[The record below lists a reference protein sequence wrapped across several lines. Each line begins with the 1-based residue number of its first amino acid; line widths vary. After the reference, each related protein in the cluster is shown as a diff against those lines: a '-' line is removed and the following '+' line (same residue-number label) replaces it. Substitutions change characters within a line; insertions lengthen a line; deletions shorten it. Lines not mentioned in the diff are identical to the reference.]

1 MENKERHRLVEA
13 ALAARANAY
22 VPYSRYRV
30 GAALL
35 TAKGEIIT
43 GANVENASYGL
54 TLCAE
59 RTAII
64 KAVSEG
70 HRDFRALAVAVDSEV
85 HAAPCGACRQVM
97 EEFFTGDT
105 VIYLVNARGDN
116 IETNIAAL
124 LPNAF
129 SKANL

>member
-1 MENKERHRLVEA
+1 MEGKQRLIEA
-13 ALAARANAY
+13 ALAARGNAY

-35 TAKGEIIT
+35 THSGDIVT

-59 RTAII
+59 RTAIV

-70 HRDFRALAVAVDSEV
+70 HRKFIAMAVAVDSEL

-97 EEFFTGDT
+97 EEFFDKDT
-105 VIYLVNARGDN
+105 AIYLVNARGDSV
-116 IETNIAAL
+116 ETDISTL
-124 LPNAF
+124 LPGAF
-129 SKANL
+129 SRANL